1 MASIKNPEEITFEQ
15 KIYTV
20 AGFEPYKEYKVEFRK
35 SIKKPDGIYFQYMN
49 GCVLYSLI
57 NIGYLDEVHIPS
69 SMKFYKN
76 HNYSQDEKT
85 YVATL
90 RRILSILDLAQLW
103 LNLGGDVPYK
113 ENGKEISLDIIKNK
127 AYDIIK
133 KSIDKEDRKLE
144 DIQPALKLV
153 ANHER
158 FMTVIGKIPVK
169 PIFLKDSEFSKDL
182 DKLNLKS
189 AIDKGYIKKN
199 DSVFC
204 LNHFIAFNGMIEE
217 DGQKYYEFLDSM
229 TNVYKIKMWESMK
242 DSKISFDEGI
252 IHSSEDSTL
261 LNLEETEE
269 KTVGYLKLLFL

>member
-1 MASIKNPEEITFEQ
+1 MASIINPEELTFEQ

>member
-1 MASIKNPEEITFEQ
+1 MTSIINPEELTFEQ

-204 LNHFIAFNGMIEE
+204 LNHFIAFNGVIEE
-217 DGQKYYEFLDSM
+217 EGQKYYEFLDSM

-242 DSKISFDEGI
+242 DSKILFDEGI

>member
-1 MASIKNPEEITFEQ
+1 MA
-15 KIYTV
+15 TV
-20 AGFEPYKEYKVEFRK
+20 
-35 SIKKPDGIYFQYMN
+35 
-49 GCVLYSLI
+49 
-57 NIGYLDEVHIPS
+57 
-69 SMKFYKN
+69 
-76 HNYSQDEKT
+76 
-85 YVATL
+85 

-133 KSIDKEDRKLE
+133 KSKDKEDRKLE

-204 LNHFIAFNGMIEE
+204 LNHFIAFNGVIEE

-229 TNVYKIKMWESMK
+229 TNVYKIKMWDSMK
-242 DSKISFDEGI
+242 DSKILFDEGI

>member
-1 MASIKNPEEITFEQ
+1 MASIINPEEITFEQ

-204 LNHFIAFNGMIEE
+204 LNHFIAFNGVIEE

>member
-1 MASIKNPEEITFEQ
+1 MASIINPEEISFEQ

>member
-1 MASIKNPEEITFEQ
+1 MASIINPEEITFEQ

-144 DIQPALKLV
+144 DIQPALRLV

-204 LNHFIAFNGMIEE
+204 LNHFIAFNGVIEE

-242 DSKISFDEGI
+242 DSKILFDEGI

>member
-1 MASIKNPEEITFEQ
+1 MASIINPEEITFEQ

-103 LNLGGDVPYK
+103 LNLGGDAPYK

-204 LNHFIAFNGMIEE
+204 LNHFIAFNGVIEE

-229 TNVYKIKMWESMK
+229 TNVYKIKIWESMK
-242 DSKISFDEGI
+242 DSKILFDEGI

>member
-1 MASIKNPEEITFEQ
+1 MTSIINPEELTFEQ

-20 AGFEPYKEYKVEFRK
+20 AGFEPYKKYKVEFHK

-204 LNHFIAFNGMIEE
+204 LNHFIAFN
-217 DGQKYYEFLDSM
+217 
-229 TNVYKIKMWESMK
+229 
-242 DSKISFDEGI
+242 
-252 IHSSEDSTL
+252 
-261 LNLEETEE
+261 
-269 KTVGYLKLLFL
+269 